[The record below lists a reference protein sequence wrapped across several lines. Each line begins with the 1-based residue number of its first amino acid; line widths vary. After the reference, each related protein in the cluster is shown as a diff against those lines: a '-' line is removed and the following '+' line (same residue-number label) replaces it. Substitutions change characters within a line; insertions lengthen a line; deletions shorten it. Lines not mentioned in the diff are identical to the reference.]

1 MRVKHTA
8 LFFVV
13 SAAIVCLSGAY
24 AASDS
29 FYHSVEPG
37 ETLTR
42 ISSRY
47 GISTQTIKEANQWL
61 ENPDIIIPGQ
71 RIFIPAMKPS
81 LVVEPFT
88 SQLYEILRMGSSNRW
103 EYIVVHHSATETGS
117 AGIFENYHLSI
128 GFRALAYHFVVGNG
142 TANTRDGQIEIGSR
156 WPEQSDAA
164 YAGRKARAKDT
175 AGIHICLV
183 GNFENSV
190 PTQKQIETLIR
201 LITHLAYRYNIPLEN
216 IQGHRDFVDNADI
229 TKCPGRN
236 FPWEDLREAAKARG
250 IG

>member
-1 MRVKHTA
+1 MKTKHAT

-13 SAAIVCLSGAY
+13 SAMIFCLSGTN
-24 AASDS
+24 AAPDG

-37 ETLTR
+37 ETLAR
-42 ISSRY
+42 ISGAY
-47 GISTQTIKEANQWL
+47 EISIQKIKEANQWL

-71 RIFIPAMKPS
+71 RIFIPGMKTGV
-81 LVVEPFT
+81 VVEPFT

-103 EYIVVHHSATETGS
+103 EYIVIHHSATETGS
-117 AGIFENYHLSI
+117 AGIFENYHISI

-142 TANTRDGQIEIGSR
+142 TADTRDGQIEIGSR
-156 WPEQSDAA
+156 WREQSDAA
-164 YAGRKARAKDT
+164 YAGRKTRAKDK

-190 PTQKQIETLIR
+190 PTSNQVESLVR
-201 LITHLAYRYNIPLEN
+201 LITHLAYRYNIPLKN
-216 IQGHRDFVDNADI
+216 IQGHRDFVDNDDI

-236 FPWEDLREAAKARG
+236 FPWKYLREAVRERG
-250 IG
+250 IV